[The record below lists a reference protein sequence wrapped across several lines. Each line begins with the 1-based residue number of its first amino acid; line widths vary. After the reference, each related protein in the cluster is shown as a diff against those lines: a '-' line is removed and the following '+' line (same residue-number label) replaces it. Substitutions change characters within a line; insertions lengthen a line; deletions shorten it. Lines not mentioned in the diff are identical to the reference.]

1 MTFIDPFSEDVADP
15 IETARGE
22 IADAAEQIA
31 TALVEISS
39 HVLRRSQ
46 AVSTLSSQP
55 AVITA
60 QLVVSDIVSQLSALD
75 FSEFMKAAVELDTVR
90 TQKTE
95 V

>member
-1 MTFIDPFSEDVADP
+1 VTFIDPFSEDVADP